1 MGWFS
6 DNAIT
11 LVNGLATGMLLYM
24 MAAGMTLIFGLM
36 DVLNLAHGAF
46 FLFGAYIAYQIGR
59 DGHNWAIALL
69 GALAVGVALGVLLS
83 LATRPLR
90 SRGHLDQALLTF
102 GAAFVLAGIASLFF
116 GYGYKSV
123 TPPSILN
130 GTASIAG
137 QPYPVYRLAVI
148 GAGALVAVILYLVI
162 ERTSVGAIVRAAVS
176 DREML
181 AAMGI
186 SVDLVMTLVFV
197 VGGAVAAVGGMIGSP
212 ILGVNPGLDDQVL
225 LLALVVVTVGGLGSL
240 GGALIGAIVIGEVQ
254 AIGTALFP
262 SAAGLLLFGAMAAIL
277 VVRPQGMF
285 GFVRVART

>member
-6 DNAIT
+6 DNGVT

-24 MAAGMTLIFGLM
+24 MAAGLTLIFGMM

-46 FLFGAYIAYQIGR
+46 FLFGAYVAYEIGR
-59 DGHNWAIALL
+59 NGDNWAIA
-69 GALAVGVALGVLLS
+69 ALAALGVGAVLGVLLS
-83 LATRPLR
+83 VATRPLR

-102 GAAFVLAGIASLFF
+102 GAAFVLAGIASLLF

-123 TPPSILN
+123 NSPPVLN
-130 GTASIAG
+130 GTVSITG
-137 QPYPVYRLAVI
+137 QDYPVYRLVVI
-148 GAGALVAVILYLVI
+148 GVGLFVALVLFLVI
-162 ERTSVGAIVRAAVS
+162 ERTAIGATVRAAVT

-181 AAMGI
+181 SAMGVN
-186 SVDLVMTLVFV
+186 VDVVMLLVFV
-197 VGGAVAAVGGMIGSP
+197 VGGAVASIGGMIGAP

-240 GGALIGAIVIGEVQ
+240 KGALIGAIVIGEVQ

-262 SAAGLLLFGAMAAIL
+262 SAAGLLLFGAMVAIL
-277 VVRPQGMF
+277 VVRPQGLF
-285 GFVRVART
+285 GFVRSART